1 MINNGLDIKRR
12 KILVLAAHPDDIEI
26 GCLATIQKLS
36 EQGYEIHFCVLTG
49 SEIRKKEF
57 EVSCQDLQ
65 SKGLEIHELGSF
77 DFKDG
82 ALYDSRTEIKCALQ
96 SFYKD
101 KGFEI
106 IFTHSRNDLH
116 QDHRLIGE
124 ITLELFR
131 QSSILAFEIPKYDG
145 NPFTPQMYVEI
156 GAKAAALKIDH
167 LMLHYPT
174 QREKY
179 WYKRSTFE
187 ATLVLRGVESGVNF
201 AEAFEIVKWIV
212 RLDDTLL
219 GEK

>member
-1 MINNGLDIKRR
+1 MITNGLDIRRR

-26 GCLATIQKLS
+26 GCLATIGKLS

-57 EVSCQDLQ
+57 EASCLDLQ
-65 SKGLEIHELGSF
+65 SKGIAISEFRSF

-82 ALYDSRTEIKCALQ
+82 ALYDSRTEIKCALH
-96 SFYKD
+96 SLYNDKD
-101 KGFEI
+101 FEI

-156 GAKAAALKIDH
+156 SAKAAAIKVDH
-167 LMLHYPT
+167 LMLSYPT
-174 QREKY
+174 QRQKY

-187 ATLVLRGVESGVNF
+187 ATLVLRGVESGVKF

-212 RLDDTLL
+212 RLDDTSL
-219 GEK
+219 G